1 MNSHVSLAPSRHRW
15 LTRGLLALAL
25 TLTLAAG
32 CGPGAGPEETPG
44 GLGVLGGELQGD
56 NGLSTNGLS
65 TNGLSTN
72 GLSTNGLSTNGLST
86 QGFTT
91 WFHQD
96 TGLASAVMKYVVLCA
111 APAGQALT
119 FTSPVTGV
127 TYTWTGSLGLA
138 PGWASGLAATQA
150 EQQVVSACLAAHA
163 NKYGIHIPISV
174 LGQDV
179 RGLEVPFN
187 AWELSTFSKKEACFF
202 GNLFDGSGLYAAN
215 DEAYLNPKESTSR
228 GCGLSSSATNSECPP
243 ILHVGLCAQL
253 CERASTGRTV
263 KPYYATCTYK
273 EKTYLPLTTRI
284 RPEDAYQCGD
294 GVCQFT
300 ERCGSGN
307 TYDSCQS
314 DCGACPP

>member
-1 MNSHVSLAPSRHRW
+1 MNSHVRLAPSRHRW
-15 LTRGLLALAL
+15 LTRGLLSL
-25 TLTLAAG
+25 TLAVGAAG
-32 CGPGAGPEETPG
+32 CGPGVGPEETPG
-44 GLGVLGGELQGD
+44 ALGVVRARAQAD

-72 GLSTNGLSTNGLST
+72 GLSTNGLSSQGLST
-86 QGFTT
+86 HGFTT

-96 TGLASAVMKYVVLCA
+96 TNLADAVMRYVMRCA

-138 PGWASGLAATQA
+138 PGWASGQAATEA

-174 LGQDV
+174 LGQNAQGLDV
-179 RGLEVPFN
+179 SFT
-187 AWELSTFSKKEACFF
+187 ASELSTFSKKEACFF
-202 GNLFDGSGLYAAN
+202 GNLFDGSGIHAAN

-228 GCGLSSSATNSECPP
+228 GCGLSSSTTSSECPP
-243 ILHVGLCAQL
+243 ILHVGLCTQW
-253 CERASTGRTV
+253 CERAHSGRTV
-263 KPYYATCTYK
+263 MPYYATCTYK
-273 EKTYLPLTTRI
+273 GKTYLPLTTRI
-284 RPEDAYQCGD
+284 RLEDAYQCGD

-307 TYDSCQS
+307 TYDSCQA
-314 DCGACPP
+314 DCGTCPP